1 MQDLLLS
8 CGEQRLA
15 LAVDDVRRSWVRQGR
30 DQVSEQLVFCPDLS
44 LMDTA
49 DAFAQEFES
58 KVGAAED
65 SLRAGAK
72 QGDDL
77 GIVRVLGEDDTASI
91 LVCVRDGLKNGD
103 GAERVRFRRADEDD
117 VDREGFGRIEKM
129 LEVVG

>member
-8 CGEQRLA
+8 RGEQRLA

-30 DQVSEQLVFCPDLS
+30 DQVNEQLVFCPDLS
-44 LMDTA
+44 LMDA
-49 DAFAQEFES
+49 PDAFAEEFEA

-77 GIVRVLGEDDTASI
+77 GIVGILGEDDDAGI
-91 LVCVRDGLKNGD
+91 LVCVWDGLKNGD
-103 GAERVRFRRADEDD
+103 GAERVRF
-117 VDREGFGRIEKM
+117 
-129 LEVVG
+129 